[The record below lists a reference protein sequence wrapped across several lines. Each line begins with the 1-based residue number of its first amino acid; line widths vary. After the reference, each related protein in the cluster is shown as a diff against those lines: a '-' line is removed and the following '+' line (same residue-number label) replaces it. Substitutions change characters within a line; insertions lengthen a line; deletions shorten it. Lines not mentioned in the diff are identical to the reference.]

1 MSNSINNY
9 KYDSQ
14 IKIVLRRFVRHRLAV
29 IGATIIIFLFIVTA
43 FAAFFSP
50 FDPLQIDVSYRFI
63 SPFNGTKYILGT
75 DELGR
80 DVLSRILYGG
90 RISLFVGIAAML
102 ATIVTGTIV
111 GVVAGYYGH
120 AIDSILM
127 RITDVMLSFPQV
139 YMLLILAAFVTPTIF
154 SISLIIGLTS
164 WMEVARIVRSQIL
177 YLREQD
183 FVQAAFAIGS
193 SDLRVMVKELLPN
206 SLAPVLVS
214 ATLKVATAVL
224 MESYISFLGYG
235 IQPPLASWGN
245 MLTNAQSYFDLA
257 PWLAIFPGI
266 MITLTVM
273 AFNFLGDG
281 LRDALDPRLKM

>member
-1 MSNSINNY
+1 MKKRN
-9 KYDSQ
+9 DSEIYETQ
-14 IKIVLRRFVRHRLAV
+14 FKIFFRRFIRHRLAV
-29 IGATIIIFLFIVTA
+29 IGGVMVILLLSATIFSGFLA
-43 FAAFFSP
+43 YR
-50 FDPLQIDVSYRFI
+50 DPLTLDVSDRFI
-63 SPFNGTKYILGT
+63 PPFVDSRFILGT

-80 DVLSRILYGG
+80 DVFSRLLYGG
-90 RISLFVGIAAML
+90 QISLIVGIAAMF
-102 ATIVTGTIV
+102 ATVFTGSVI
-111 GVVAGYYGH
+111 GLVAGYYGRF
-120 AIDSILM
+120 IDTFLM
-127 RITDVMLSFPQV
+127 RLTDVMLSFPQV
-139 YMLLILAAFVTPTIF
+139 YMLLVLAAFITPTVI

-183 FVQAAFAIGS
+183 FIQAAYALGA
-193 SDLRVMVKELLPN
+193 SDRRIMFKELLPN

-214 ATLKVATAVL
+214 ATLRVATAVL

-245 MLTNAQSYFDLA
+245 MLTNAQAYFDLA

-266 MITLTVM
+266 MITLAVM
-273 AFNFLGDG
+273 GFNFLGDG